1 MAFLTLR
8 GGFLLAGS
16 ALLWWGCPRKIAR
29 RPSSASLSTAEA
41 VIQGLQASAPAF
53 SAVRLRYQAVYEA
66 DTRQNFQLRVHAIGD
81 SLLWA
86 SAGLMGLEGARLLVR
101 KDSAFAL
108 NRFAR
113 EYYYGPLD
121 SLRRLFPTVSLGD
134 LVALLTASWPSGF
147 SAFSWSWDAAT
158 HTLSTRSP
166 YPLEAVV
173 SVDAPLRLMAWR
185 FFTPQGQV
193 TLTYGWQPEGSPPRL
208 DQITLEWP
216 DGRRLRLF
224 LKELAFNPAD
234 LAFPFSVPEGY
245 THKPLSAFFR

>member
-8 GGFLLAGS
+8 GGLLLVGA
-16 ALLWWGCPRKIAR
+16 ALLWWGCPRKIVR
-29 RPSSASLSTAEA
+29 RPSSAPLSTAEA
-41 VIQGLQASAPAF
+41 VIQRLQASTPAF
-53 SAVRLRYQAVYEA
+53 SAVRLRYQAVYES
-66 DTRQNFQLRVHAIGD
+66 DTRQNFQLRVHALGD

-86 SAGLMGLEGARLLVR
+86 SAGLMGFEGARLLVR

-108 NRFAR
+108 NRLAR

-121 SLRRLFPTVSLGD
+121 SLRRLFPTVGLGD

-173 SVDAPLRLMAWR
+173 SADSPLRLVAWR
-185 FFTPQGQV
+185 LSTPQGQL
-193 TLTYGWQPEGSPPRL
+193 TLTYIWRPDASPPQL
-208 DQITLEWP
+208 SQITLEWP
-216 DGRRLRLF
+216 DDRRLHLF